1 MSSRSLRHGPIAVDD
16 LASLCDLGGEPQ
28 VLHVYSS
35 GPQEFADDLG
45 LLAEEV
51 HPAAGE
57 LLGRFPQTFSHT
69 GLANAAWKISK
80 SGAPSP
86 LVIMLF
92 SQARPRGS

>member
-1 MSSRSLRHGPIAVDD
+1 MDRLRLMI
-16 LASLCDLGGEPQ
+16 
-28 VLHVYSS
+28 LHPCVTQEVNRRFPTLYSS
-35 GPQEFADDLG
+35 GPQELADDLG

-69 GLANAAWKISK
+69 GLPNAAWKISK
-80 SGAPSP
+80 SGAPSS